1 MIQGAVIFQRSAK
14 AGAARRLPIT
24 RSWDCVVRCSFF
36 VIRSLILEPHASR
49 LFFPLSLWHTGP
61 MEEKKPKVYLID
73 GSSYIYRAF
82 FAIGHLS
89 NSRGFPTNAIYGFTN
104 MLLKVLRDRGAEYA
118 VLAFDAPG
126 PTFRHEVF
134 GEYKANRPSMPED
147 LRVQIPPIKEIV
159 SALRLPILEREGYE
173 ADDLIATLARKLER
187 EEIETVIVSG
197 DKDLM
202 QLISSHVTMYDS
214 MKDKT
219 FQVLEVKE
227 RFGVFPDKVVEVMG
241 LMGDASDNIP
251 GVPGIG
257 PKTAAQLIE
266 EFGSIEEVLKGA
278 DKIKNAKLRATLLR
292 YAEQARLSRELAILD
307 SEAPLDWGLEELKIG
322 VPDRKKL
329 QEIFKEMEFSKLL
342 KDFSFPADRR
352 EDDYRLITDRVGFE
366 GLVRSLRKAGA
377 FALDLESTSID
388 PMRAEIV
395 GLSFSFQS
403 HRAFYI
409 PVGHD
414 YKGAPDQ
421 LSREEVLGVLRPLLE
436 DPGVKKYGQNIK
448 YDYILLA
455 NSGVRLQGIGGDNMI
470 ASYLLNPSRHRHRL
484 EELAR
489 EYLDRQVIT
498 YSEVAG
504 SGAKAIPFN
513 RVEVEKACRYSCED
527 ADLTLLLANL
537 LMPKVEDDGFAELF
551 HGVEIPLIEVLA
563 AMEMN
568 GVKLDL
574 PLLEVLSREFE
585 KQMEKSSAEVF
596 ELAGESFNIN
606 SPQQLGKVLF
616 EKLKLPGGKRT
627 KTGYSTDVE
636 VLNELSKDFP
646 LPAKVLEYRSLS
658 KLKSTYVDALPQ
670 MVHPKTGR
678 VHTSFNQTVTATGR
692 LSSSDPNLQNI
703 PIRSPEGRR
712 IREAFIPEE
721 GCWILSADYSQIELR
736 VLAHLS
742 QDPLLLATFRQD
754 QDVHAATAG
763 EIFRVPPDQ
772 VNPEMRRLAK
782 VINFGII
789 YGMSAFGLAKELGIQ
804 PAVAQAYIVNY
815 FQKYHGVRD
824 YIDRSLEAAR
834 ERGFVSTLL
843 NRRRYLPDIKS
854 PNRSVRQFAERIA
867 VNAPIQGT
875 AADLIKVAMIRIH
888 RRLLQ
893 EMSKSKLILQIHD
906 ELVFEVSEPELETI
920 KSLVKEE
927 MEGVM
932 KLEIP
937 LKVEIGTG
945 RNWAEAH

>member
-1 MIQGAVIFQRSAK
+1 M
-14 AGAARRLPIT
+14 
-24 RSWDCVVRCSFF
+24 
-36 VIRSLILEPHASR
+36 
-49 LFFPLSLWHTGP
+49 
-61 MEEKKPKVYLID
+61 ID

-89 NSRGFPTNAIYGFTN
+89 NSKGFPTNAIYGFTN
-104 MLLKVLRDRGAEYA
+104 MLLKVLRDRGVEYA
-118 VLAFDAPG
+118 ALAFDAPG

-134 GEYKANRPSMPED
+134 AEYKANRPTMPED
-147 LRVQIPPIKEIV
+147 LRVQIPSIREIV
-159 SALRLPILEREGYE
+159 SALRLPILEKEGYE
-173 ADDLIATLARKLER
+173 ADDLIATLAKKLER
-187 EEIETVIVSG
+187 EGIETVIVSG

-214 MKDKT
+214 MKEKT
-219 FQVLEVKE
+219 FQVPEVKE
-227 RFGVFPDKVVEVMG
+227 RFGVSPDKVVEVMG
-241 LMGDASDNIP
+241 LMGDTSDNIP

-257 PKTAAQLIE
+257 PKTAGQLIE
-266 EFGSIEEVLKGA
+266 EFGSIEELLRNA
-278 DKIKNAKLRATLLR
+278 DKIKNARLRAILRR

-322 VPDRKKL
+322 EPDRKKL

-342 KDFSFPADRR
+342 KDFSLRPDHRGN
-352 EDDYRLITDRVGFE
+352 DYRLITGRVEFE
-366 GLVRSLRKAGA
+366 ELVQNLRKAGT

-403 HRAFYI
+403 RQAFYI
-409 PVGHD
+409 PVGHT
-414 YKGAPDQ
+414 YKGAPEQ
-421 LSREEVLGVLRPLLE
+421 LSGKEVLGAFRPLLE

-455 NSGVRLQGIGGDNMI
+455 NAGVQLQGITGDNMI
-470 ASYLLNPSRHRHRL
+470 ASYLLNPSKHRHSL
-484 EELAR
+484 EELSR
-489 EYLDRQVIT
+489 EYLDRQVLT
-498 YSEVAG
+498 YSDVAG
-504 SGAKAIPFN
+504 SGAKAIPFSQ
-513 RVEVEKACRYSCED
+513 VEVEKACRYSCED

-537 LMPKVEDDGFAELF
+537 LMPKIEADGFAELF
-551 HGVEIPLIEVLA
+551 HEVEIPLIEVLA
-563 AMEMN
+563 AMEMS
-568 GVKLDL
+568 GVRLDL

-585 KQMEKSSAEVF
+585 RKMEKTSQEIF
-596 ELAGESFNIN
+596 ELAGETFNIN

-616 EKLKLPGGKRT
+616 ERLKLPGGKRT

-678 VHTSFNQTVTATGR
+678 IHTSFNQTVTATGR

-721 GCWILSADYSQIELR
+721 GWQILSADYSQIELR
-736 VLAHLS
+736 ILAHLS
-742 QDPLLLATFRQD
+742 QDPLLLATFQRD

-763 EIFRVPPDQ
+763 EIFHVTPDN

-804 PAVAQAYIVNY
+804 PALAQAYIANY

-824 YIDRSLEAAR
+824 YIDRSLEVAR
-834 ERGFVSTLL
+834 ERGFVITLL
-843 NRRRYLPDIKS
+843 NRRRYLPDMKS
-854 PNRSVRQFAERIA
+854 ANRSVRQFAERIA

-875 AADLIKVAMIRIH
+875 AADLIKVAMIRIY
-888 RRLLQ
+888 RRLLR
-893 EMSKSKLILQIHD
+893 ERRKSKLILQIHD
-906 ELVFEVSEPELETI
+906 ELVFEVPETELEAI
-920 KSLVKEE
+920 HNLVKEE

-937 LKVEIGTG
+937 LKVEIGVG